1 MSRALIEITRDLITA
16 KEDYNIFDNEHA
28 IEQIDD
34 LIKERAQ
41 KENGIQYLYGEM
53 DGEVTMFS
61 KQIDRMK
68 AYVKFLKN
76 SQERIK
82 SYVIESYESTGELPK
97 HDIFN
102 PIKIAKSAGAV
113 DVIDESK
120 IPSYYWVEVVTKRL
134 DKKRL
139 LVDLK
144 NGNNIPGVRLM
155 KNKYVKGVK

>member
-1 MSRALIEITRDLITA
+1 MSRALTEITRDLISK
-16 KEDYNIFDNEHA
+16 KESIDIFDDESVLN
-28 IEQIDD
+28 QVDD
-34 LIKERAQ
+34 LIIERTQ
-41 KENGIQYLYGEM
+41 KENGIQYLYGEIQ
-53 DGEVTMFS
+53 GEIEMFNNQAN
-61 KQIDRMK
+61 KMK

-82 SYVIESYESTGELPK
+82 AYVVDNYKETGELPK

-102 PIKIAKSAGAV
+102 PIKISESAGAV

-120 IPSYYWVEVVTKRL
+120 IPDYYWVDVTTKRL

-144 NGNNIPGVRLM
+144 DGSDIPGVRLE
-155 KNKYVKGVK
+155 KKSFVRGVK